1 MTGRGWL
8 RATAT
13 AAAAALVISGCA
25 GPTSGG
31 GSEAA
36 SNPDDWGEAKGTVKF
51 WDTNANPALSKKW
64 EKLIGD
70 FNAANPDI
78 KVEYVGLPNS
88 SYLQKVDNALASGEV
103 PDVLLIG
110 NDVAHLI
117 AQNALVSLDDAYEK
131 SGLTSKIDASMIA
144 NERRN
149 SSDSKLYKAPL
160 SALSDV
166 IWYRTDWLKQKG
178 LPEPKTYDD
187 FFALTQKLT
196 EKDKNRFGFAFRGG
210 PGSMPPMFAMT
221 YGQAGIGKFFTDDGK
236 ATFNDP
242 EAVKALE
249 RYVGLYGTVSAP
261 ADLSNDYA
269 KIVAAFDGGSAW
281 ATHHNLGST
290 QDHFKALGPANVAGV
305 QPFPNADGVIT
316 ATAPAISGLG
326 ILAKSQKKAAA
337 WKFVEYMSTTANSEW
352 CETVGQVPANTEA
365 AKAPWVQQSQPLRA
379 IVETSKNPK
388 TQYLQLPTYLP
399 DWSKILKTEMEADFQ
414 KVLQKQLTAQAFAD
428 KYAARFEQAK
438 KEYDESLKPGK

>member
-8 RATAT
+8 RAAAT
-13 AAAAALVISGCA
+13 AAVAALTLAGCSG
-25 GPTSGG
+25 PMNSG
-31 GSEAA
+31 GSEAT
-36 SNPDDWGEAKGTVKF
+36 SNPDEWGEAKGTIQF
-51 WDTNANPALSKKW
+51 WDTNANPTLTKKW
-64 EKLIGD
+64 EKLIDD
-70 FNAANPDI
+70 FGAANPDI

-110 NDVAHLI
+110 NDIAHLL
-117 AQNALVSLDDAYEK
+117 AQNALVSLDEAFEK
-131 SGLTSKIDASMIA
+131 SSLTGKIDRTMID

-149 SSDSKLYKAPL
+149 SADSRVYKAPL

-178 LPEPKTYDD
+178 IQEPKTYDE
-187 FFALTQKLT
+187 FFTVTQQLT
-196 EKDKNRFGFAFRGG
+196 EKQKNKFGFAFRGG

-221 YGQAGIGKFFTDDGK
+221 YGMAGIGKFFTDSGEC
-236 ATFNDP
+236 TFNDP
-242 EAVKALE
+242 AAVKALE

-290 QDHFKALGPANVAGV
+290 QDHFKALGPENIAGV

-326 ILAKSQKKAAA
+326 ILAKSEKKAAA
-337 WKFVEYMSTTANSEW
+337 WKFIEFMSTEANSEW
-352 CETVGQVPANTEA
+352 TEAVGQVPANVEA
-365 AKAPWVQQSQPLRA
+365 AKAPWVQQSQPLRT
-379 IVETSKNPK
+379 IVETSKNTK

-399 DWSKILKTEMEADFQ
+399 DYSKILKTEMEADFQ

-438 KEYDESLKPGK
+438 KEYDESLRSGK